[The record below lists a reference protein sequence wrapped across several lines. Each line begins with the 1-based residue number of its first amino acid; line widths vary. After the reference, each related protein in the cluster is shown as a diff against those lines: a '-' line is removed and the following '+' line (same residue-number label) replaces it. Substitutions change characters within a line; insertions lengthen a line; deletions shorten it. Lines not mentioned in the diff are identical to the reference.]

1 LGGGRGQF
9 IFRSLTLIRPLRDYI
24 VVRPEPIELSKS
36 IIMENREPFNRG
48 TIVAVGPGKP
58 DKKGKIR
65 PLDVRV
71 GDQIR
76 YGNGSYLDWP
86 IQEFDGVKYQ
96 VIQEADVCFVE
107 SEQEAA

>member
-1 LGGGRGQF
+1 M
-9 IFRSLTLIRPLRDYI
+9 IRPLRDYI
-24 VVRPEPIELSKS
+24 VVRPEAIQLSKS
-36 IIMENREPFNRG
+36 IIVENREPFNRG
-48 TIVAVGPGKP
+48 TIVAVGPGKA
-58 DKKGKIR
+58 DKKGRIR
-65 PLDVRV
+65 PLDVQV

-96 VIQEADVCFVE
+96 MIQEADVCFIE